1 MFCSLRP
8 MTIATLGDGWNV
20 CPLEMK
26 TRMPRQPA
34 LHFGMFMGGVVIAD
48 QVQLPVG
55 GDGLVDEAE
64 KLEPL
69 LVPMALLAQAKDLA
83 VGRIQRG
90 KQCGRAVAFVVV
102 RHGGA
107 ASALQRQ
114 AGLSTVESL
123 NLALLVGAQHQGV
136 LWRIEVQADDVFQ
149 LLRELGMV
157 ADLESFDAMR
167 FQSVGAPD
175 ASASGSNRRINS
187 GFGRIL
193 RRGAPTVVAHCS
205 LHRRGPGSGNNSY
218 RGSWIDPFGMR
229 INSIQRYAPTHPLAQ
244 SKVGR
249 RHSQHSAKGSC
260 QVRRIGKPGAVS
272 SYGYAGTSHQVA
284 AGPLQTEP

>member
-48 QVQLPVG
+48 QVQLPG
-55 GDGLVDEAE
+55 GGEGLVDAAE

-114 AGLSTVESL
+114 AGLSTVQSL
-123 NLALLVGAQHQGV
+123 NLALLVGAQHQRV
-136 LWRIEVQADDVFQ
+136 LWRIEVQTDDLFQ
-149 LLRELGMV
+149 FLRERRIV
-157 ADLESFDAMR
+157 ADLESFHAMR

-187 GFGRIL
+187 
-193 RRGAPTVVAHCS
+193 
-205 LHRRGPGSGNNSY
+205 
-218 RGSWIDPFGMR
+218 
-229 INSIQRYAPTHPLAQ
+229 
-244 SKVGR
+244 
-249 RHSQHSAKGSC
+249 
-260 QVRRIGKPGAVS
+260 
-272 SYGYAGTSHQVA
+272 
-284 AGPLQTEP
+284 

>member
-1 MFCSLRP
+1 
-8 MTIATLGDGWNV
+8 
-20 CPLEMK
+20 
-26 TRMPRQPA
+26 
-34 LHFGMFMGGVVIAD
+34 MGGIVIAD

-114 AGLSTVESL
+114 AGLSTVQSL

-136 LWRIEVQADDVFQ
+136 LWRIEVQTDDIFQ
-149 LLRELGMV
+149 LLRERGIV
-157 ADLESFDAMR
+157 ADLERFHAMR

-175 ASASGSNRRINS
+175 AAHT
-187 GFGRIL
+187 GFADAD
-193 RRGAPTVVAHCS
+193 RRGHDARAPV
-205 LHRRGPGSGNNSY
+205 SG
-218 RGSWIDPFGMR
+218 
-229 INSIQRYAPTHPLAQ
+229 
-244 SKVGR
+244 VGR
-249 RHSQHSAKGSC
+249 LLARGHGHHAFGQAGTDGGLASRS
-260 QVRRIGKPGAVS
+260 VRVFLQPGHAPARGNAGARGKPFLA
-272 SYGYAGTSHQVA
+272 
-284 AGPLQTEP
+284 